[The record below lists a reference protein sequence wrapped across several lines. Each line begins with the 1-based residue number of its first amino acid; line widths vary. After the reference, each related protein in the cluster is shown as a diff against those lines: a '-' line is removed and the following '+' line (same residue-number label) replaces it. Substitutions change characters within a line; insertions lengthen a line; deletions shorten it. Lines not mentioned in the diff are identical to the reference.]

1 MRRATPYVLT
11 AAALLAS
18 VAARGDTRV
27 EQSRPAAP
35 DGLVEIENVSGSVR
49 VTGWEKNEITI
60 KGTLGRR
67 ANGLEF
73 SGTGSRTR
81 IEVDVEG
88 SPHGVRSD
96 LDIAVPAGSRVKIE
110 GFDATISVAG
120 VTGSVTAETVNG
132 GITQTG
138 SAREVDVQSVNG
150 GVEVT
155 KAAGRIHAESV
166 NGIVSVREAS
176 GEVRASTVNG
186 ELTVSGSFDRVHAET
201 VSGSLRFEGE
211 LSKRATLQAETVS
224 GSVDILLPAAISA
237 DFEVSTF
244 SGSIENELGPAP
256 RKSKYS
262 PEKELSF
269 STGSGGAKINVQT
282 LSGSIRLRKRP

>member
-1 MRRATPYVLT
+1 MRRAIPLFLT
-11 AAALLAS
+11 VAALLGS
-18 VAARGDTRV
+18 VAAHSDTRV
-27 EQSRPAAP
+27 DQSRPAAP

-49 VTGWEKNEITI
+49 VTGWDKNEIAI
-60 KGTLGRR
+60 KGTLGHR

-96 LDIAVPAGSRVKIE
+96 LDISVPAGSRLKIE
-110 GFDATISVAG
+110 GFDATISVSG
-120 VTGSVTAETVNG
+120 VTGTVTAETVNG

-138 SAREVDVQSVNG
+138 AAKEVELQSVNG
-150 GVEVT
+150 AVEVT

-166 NGIVSVREAS
+166 NGVVSVRDAS
-176 GEVRASTVNG
+176 GEVEASTVNG
-186 ELTVSGSFDRVHAET
+186 ELTVSGSFDRVRMET

-211 LSKRATLQAETVS
+211 LTKRATLEAETVS
-224 GSVDILLPAAISA
+224 GSVDIVLPASISA

-244 SGSIENELGPAP
+244 SGSMENELGPAP

-269 STGSGGAKINVQT
+269 STGTGGAKVNVQT
-282 LSGSIRLRKRP
+282 LSGTIRLRKRQ